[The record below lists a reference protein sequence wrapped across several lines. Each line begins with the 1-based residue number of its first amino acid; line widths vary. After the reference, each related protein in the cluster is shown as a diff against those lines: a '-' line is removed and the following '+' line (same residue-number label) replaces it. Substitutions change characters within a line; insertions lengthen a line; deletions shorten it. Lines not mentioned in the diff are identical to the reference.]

1 MIAAGGRIS
10 AVSLVGIKIICIIA
24 EKTKNPCCKKKVEVE
39 IATSA
44 ARALAQIAKILA
56 EEPLANPTQSQLA
69 AQAQLIAQPAAPQNP
84 SPTGSTLSPIT
95 TCPTYSPTPQQAQPF
110 LGYHNRHTSAAL
122 FSGRAHLSGYVFLL
136 LGITYSASPWMTQP
150 ASH

>member
-1 MIAAGGRIS
+1 MRRIS
-10 AVSLVGIKIICIIA
+10 AVSLAGFKIICIIA
-24 EKTKNPCCKKKVEVE
+24 EKKKNPCCKNKMEAQ
-39 IATSA
+39 IAASA

-95 TCPTYSPTPQQAQPF
+95 TCPTYSPTSQQAQPVLLHHNKRNLFWDTTTDIHLLPF
-110 LGYHNRHTSAAL
+110 LAVGP
-122 FSGRAHLSGYVFLL
+122 
-136 LGITYSASPWMTQP
+136 TYLAMCSCCLVPHIP
-150 ASH
+150 RLPG